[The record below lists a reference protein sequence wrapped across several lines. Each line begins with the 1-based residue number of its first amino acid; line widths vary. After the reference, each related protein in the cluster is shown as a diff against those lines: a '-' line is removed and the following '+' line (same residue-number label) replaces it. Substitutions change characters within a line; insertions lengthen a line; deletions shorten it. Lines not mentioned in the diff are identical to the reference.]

1 MAIPLPAILAAGGA
15 VLYFLTRPE
24 SAYAQ
29 APSDGSQPAKKEP
42 PPPAKTWREMPPALQ
57 EQVAAVLG
65 ELGVSP
71 ATGELTGAPV
81 SSNAIAAAT
90 QTAALCESQGFY
102 DIAKDL
108 RRYAEQAVRQVP
120 TPPAAKEIEKAAPPG
135 LSPAEREAIARTM
148 AMDRDP
154 KVLQALLV
162 RLLKLP
168 PSPERDNYVQM
179 LEALI
184 LQLAAAQTTTQTMQ
198 QIDQVIKSPGI
209 AEVVTAV
216 QPLPPAAIPVVTP
229 PSSVPAPGKPIDQG
243 APDNL
248 AQHQVTS
255 TSPGVPQKP
264 PPPTPPSSPAALPPA
279 APVVIKFDSI
289 VDPAPKAPELY
300 KGMPKTAA
308 NVAAIKSWQGIL
320 KAFGYNMG
328 TGGPNKDGVDG
339 DFGPTTDTRTRE
351 FQAYAVAHLK
361 LPSKTA
367 SGKPNVDGRVGPIT
381 RRVVVLRT
389 AVQKGAVVGALRRR
403 LRRMRRAA

>member
-1 MAIPLPAILAAGGA
+1 MAVPIPLLAAGA
-15 VLYFLTRPE
+15 AALWFLTRKE

-29 APSDGSQPAKKEP
+29 APADGSKPAKKEP

-108 RRYAEQAVRQVP
+108 RRYAEGAVRQVP

-135 LSPAEREAIARTM
+135 LSPAEREAIARTI

-168 PSPERDNYVQM
+168 SSPERDNYVQM

-198 QIDQVIKSPGI
+198 QIDQVIRSPGI
-209 AEVVTAV
+209 AEVQQAV
-216 QPLPPAAIPVVTP
+216 QPLPPAAIPVVT
-229 PSSVPAPGKPIDQG
+229 PAPGKPIDQG

-264 PPPTPPSSPAALPPA
+264 PPLPTPPSSPASLPPP
-279 APVVIKFDSI
+279 APVTVKLADIK
-289 VDPAPKAPELY
+289 DPAPTAPLLY

-308 NVAAIKSWQGIL
+308 NVAATKSWQGIL
-320 KAFGYNMG
+320 KAFGYNLG
-328 TGGPNKDGVDG
+328 TSGPNKDGVDG
-339 DFGPTTDTRTRE
+339 DFGTTTDARTRE

-367 SGKPNVDGRVGPIT
+367 DGKPNVDGKVGPIT

-389 AVQKGAVVGALRRR
+389 AVQKGAVVGAARRR